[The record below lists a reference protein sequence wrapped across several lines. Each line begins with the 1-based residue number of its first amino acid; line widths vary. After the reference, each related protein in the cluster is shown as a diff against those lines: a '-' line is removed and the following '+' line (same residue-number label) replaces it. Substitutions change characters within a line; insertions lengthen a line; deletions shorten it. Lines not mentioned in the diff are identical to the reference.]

1 MGAPQEAITEDEIVG
16 MELPDTKP
24 NSKNAFTELM
34 SKKPI
39 NPQTSP
45 EKSGKHSSSDKAK
58 PKWSFD
64 GRDGLGVYTVDPD
77 AYDRVLFNNEHAV
90 IIKDMFPKSSV
101 HLLVLPK
108 SDRNLLHPFKAF
120 EDPQLL
126 ADIKVEV
133 ERAKQMVASELRRKY
148 GQFSKSE
155 QARIQARDAD
165 DPPEVLPEGRD
176 WMKEIITGVH
186 AVPSMN
192 HLHVHVMSRDMTSF
206 LVPLEKFP
214 LANDDPVRRIGHGP
228 CSPELDGATIKKLA
242 EDHENIKGFDASKAT
257 FYDNVM
263 QHLLHLTDA
272 LALERAQRARLDQ
285 QFASLRLHV
294 RHNSSSTEQSSYV
307 LALIDG
313 NELIFH
319 TSFLGQGDQGGRHA
333 AKVLFQTINEYAF
346 STIDSLSIHNKVIV
360 RVYVDLEEL
369 CSLCLRAGLV
379 DHSSQVRLFVRGFCQ
394 DKNLFDLID
403 VGMKGREVVIDKME
417 DNLHMNIVD
426 THCKHILFGC
436 EDGEIYAPMLKRL
449 LAENVETRSR
459 ITLLHGTRL
468 DNRLVSLQL
477 AATQMSRVFRD
488 TRVDTPKMVDP
499 IPELSF
505 IPTLL
510 RESVSPPLSS
520 SSPATSHSSFRA
532 TTTVVHPAVRELH
545 SRQVSASSNQSVE
558 MSATPVTSWAMA
570 AKKGAAVKAP
580 PRSSIK
586 EREPSTDGIRRNRK
600 GQRIDPPTPEFKKDE
615 VNRLKKLKLCNAHHL
630 RHNCPYPD
638 GKCEHD
644 HLYKCNAKELET
656 LKLVARMS
664 ACIHGSECSDA
675 GCIYG
680 HRCPFPESRE
690 SGSKGK
696 PCINGEN
703 CRFPP
708 EMHNMD
714 ITAVRRLKIT

>member
-16 MELPDTKP
+16 MELPNTKT

-39 NPQTSP
+39 NPQKSP
-45 EKSGKHSSSDKAK
+45 EKFGKHSSSDKAK
-58 PKWSFD
+58 PKMSFD
-64 GRDGLGVYTVDPD
+64 ARDGLGVYTVDPD

-192 HLHVHVMSRDMTSF
+192 HLHVHVMSRDMHLCPIVMASPGF
-206 LVPLEKFP
+206 
-214 LANDDPVRRIGHGP
+214 HS
-228 CSPELDGATIKKLA
+228 SPELDGAMIKKLA
-242 EDHENIKGFDASKAT
+242 EDHENIKGFDASKTT

-272 LALERAQRARLDQ
+272 LALERAQRARLQ
-285 QFASLRLHV
+285 QRFESLRLHG
-294 RHNSSSTEQSSYV
+294 RHDSSSTEQSSYV

-313 NELIFH
+313 NELIFQ
-319 TSFLGQGDQGGRHA
+319 TSFLSQGDQGGRHA

-379 DHSSQVRLFVRGFCQ
+379 EHSSQVRLFVRGFCQ

-436 EDGEIYAPMLKRL
+436 EDGEIYAPMLRR
-449 LAENVETRSR
+449 LAENLETRSR
-459 ITLLHGTRL
+459 ITLLHGTQL
-468 DNRLVSLQL
+468 DNRLASLQL

-488 TRVDTPKMVDP
+488 TRVNTSKVVDQ

-505 IPTLL
+505 VPTLL
-510 RESVSPPLSS
+510 QESVSPPSSS

-532 TTTVVHPAVRELH
+532 VTTVVHPAVRELH
-545 SRQVSASSNQSVE
+545 SRQVSASSGQSVE

-580 PRSSIK
+580 PQSSIK
-586 EREPSTDGIRRNRK
+586 QRELSADGIRRNRK

-644 HLYKCNAKELET
+644 HIYKCNAKELET

-680 HRCPFPESRE
+680 HRCPFPDSRE

>member
-1 MGAPQEAITEDEIVG
+1 MGAPQEAITEDEMVG
-16 MELPDTKP
+16 MELPDTKTKT

-34 SKKPI
+34 SKKP
-39 NPQTSP
+39 NP
-45 EKSGKHSSSDKAK
+45 EKSGKNANPDKAK
-58 PKWSFD
+58 PKMSFD
-64 GRDGLGVYTVDPD
+64 RRDGLGVYTVDPD

-133 ERAKQMVASELRRKY
+133 ERAKKMVASELRRKY

-165 DPPEVLPEGRD
+165 EPPEVLPEGRD

-214 LANDDPVRRIGHGP
+214 LADDDPL
-228 CSPELDGATIKKLA
+228 LDEAMVKKLA
-242 EDHENIKGFDASKAT
+242 QDHEKIKVFDETKAT

-263 QHLLHLTDA
+263 QHVLQQTDA
-272 LALERAQRARLDQ
+272 LKLECAERARLQ
-285 QFASLRLHV
+285 QQLDSLRLHGG
-294 RHNSSSTEQSSYV
+294 HDCSTEQGSFV

-313 NELIFH
+313 NELIFR
-319 TSFLGQGDQGGRHA
+319 SDFLSQGDQGGRQA
-333 AKVLFQTINEYAF
+333 ARLLFQTINQYVF
-346 STIDSLSIHNKVIV
+346 SSIDTLSIHTKVIV

-379 DHSSQVRLFVRGFCQ
+379 YHSNQFKLFVRGFCQ
-394 DKNLFDLID
+394 DKTFFDMID
-403 VGMKGREVVIDKME
+403 VGGKGREVVIDKME
-417 DNLHMNIVD
+417 ANLHMNIID

-436 EDGEIYAPMLKRL
+436 EDGEIYAPMLRTL
-449 LAENVETRSR
+449 FAGRVEARSR
-459 ITLLHGTRL
+459 ITLLHGTQLDSHLISLRL
-468 DNRLVSLQL
+468 PS
-477 AATQMSRVFRD
+477 TQMNGVFRD
-488 TRVDTPKMVDP
+488 TGVVTPKVVDQ
-499 IPELSF
+499 IPEFIS

-510 RESVSPPLSS
+510 RDSISPPPSS

-532 TTTVVHPAVRELH
+532 ASTAVQHPAVRELH
-545 SRQVSASSNQSVE
+545 SRQVSMSSNQSVE
-558 MSATPVTSWAMA
+558 SSAMPVTSWAMA

-580 PRSSIK
+580 PQSSVK
-586 EREPSTDGIRRNRK
+586 EQELSADGIRRNRK

-664 ACIHGSECSDA
+664 ACIHGSECSDV

-690 SGSKGK
+690 SGSKRK

-708 EMHNMD
+708 EMHKMD
-714 ITAVRRLKIT
+714 ITPVRRLKIT

>member
-1 MGAPQEAITEDEIVG
+1 MGAPQEAITEDEMVG
-16 MELPDTKP
+16 MELPDTKTKI

-34 SKKPI
+34 SKKP
-39 NPQTSP
+39 TDP
-45 EKSGKHSSSDKAK
+45 EKSGKHANSDKAK
-58 PKWSFD
+58 PKMSFD
-64 GRDGLGVYTVDPD
+64 RRDGLGVYTVDPD

-155 QARIQARDAD
+155 QARIQARDSD

-192 HLHVHVMSRDMTSF
+192 HLHVHVMSRDM
-206 LVPLEKFP
+206 L
-214 LANDDPVRRIGHGP
+214 
-228 CSPELDGATIKKLA
+228 LDGATARKLA
-242 EDHENIKGFDASKAT
+242 QDHENIKIFDETKTT

-263 QHLLHLTDA
+263 QHVLQLTEA
-272 LALERAQRARLDQ
+272 LKLECAGRARLQ
-285 QFASLRLHV
+285 QQLDSLRLLGGHDC
-294 RHNSSSTEQSSYV
+294 STEQGSFV

-313 NELIFH
+313 NELIFR
-319 TSFLGQGDQGGRHA
+319 SDFLSQGDQGGRQA
-333 AKVLFQTINEYAF
+333 ARLLFQTINEYVF
-346 STIDSLSIHNKVIV
+346 STIDTLSIHTKVLV
-360 RVYVDLEEL
+360 RVYVDLDEL

-379 DHSSQVRLFVRGFCQ
+379 YHSNQFKLFVRGFCQ
-394 DKNLFDLID
+394 NQNLFDMID

-417 DNLHMNIVD
+417 ENLHMNIVD

-449 LAENVETRSR
+449 FAEHVGTRSR
-459 ITLLHGTRL
+459 ITLLHGTPL
-468 DNRLVSLQL
+468 DNHLISLRL
-477 AATQMSRVFRD
+477 APTRMNAVFRD
-488 TRVDTPKMVDP
+488 TGVDTPKVKDQ
-499 IPELSF
+499 IPEFST

-510 RESVSPPLSS
+510 RESISPAPSS

-532 TTTVVHPAVRELH
+532 TSTVVQHPAVRELH
-545 SRQVSASSNQSVE
+545 SRQVSMSSNQSVE
-558 MSATPVTSWAMA
+558 SSAMPVTSWAMA

-580 PRSSIK
+580 PQSSIK
-586 EREPSTDGIRRNRK
+586 ERELSIDGICRNRK

-664 ACIHGSECSDA
+664 ACIHGSDCSDA

-708 EMHNMD
+708 EMHKMD
-714 ITAVRRLKIT
+714 TTPVRRLKVT